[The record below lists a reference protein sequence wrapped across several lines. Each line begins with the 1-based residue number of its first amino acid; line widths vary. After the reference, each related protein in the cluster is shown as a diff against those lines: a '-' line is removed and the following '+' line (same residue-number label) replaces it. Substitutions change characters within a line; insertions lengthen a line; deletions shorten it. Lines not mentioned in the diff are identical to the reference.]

1 MSWFYNQFG
10 VGGTV
15 DTPAVFFEDKCQVV
29 YIECAPQYGTGME
42 VVTFFQVVVL
52 EADTPFYTFLVFSHN
67 DGKVLFREVKV
78 GNACESMMVV
88 AVKVCER
95 VRKKFIYALI

>member
-1 MSWFYNQFG
+1 MRLKFHIPRTTGGEPSHRRVQGIAVYKRVAGNGHELVYNQFG

-52 EADTPFYTFLVFSHN
+52 EADTPILHVS
-67 DGKVLFREVKV
+67 
-78 GNACESMMVV
+78 C
-88 AVKVCER
+88 
-95 VRKKFIYALI
+95 I